1 MSIILYIYFLAADD
15 MIQDEHLLGRSIMSE
30 LCTEA
35 AKLKVLGAME
45 MIPTDKLTRL
55 LNILELNIR
64 GGDRISPIT
73 DVRIFSVFI
82 LYIQRV

>member
-1 MSIILYIYFLAADD
+1 
-15 MIQDEHLLGRSIMSE
+15 MIQDEYLLSRSVMSE

-55 LNILELNIR
+55 LGILELNIR

-73 DVRIFSVFI
+73 DVIFT
-82 LYIQRV
+82 